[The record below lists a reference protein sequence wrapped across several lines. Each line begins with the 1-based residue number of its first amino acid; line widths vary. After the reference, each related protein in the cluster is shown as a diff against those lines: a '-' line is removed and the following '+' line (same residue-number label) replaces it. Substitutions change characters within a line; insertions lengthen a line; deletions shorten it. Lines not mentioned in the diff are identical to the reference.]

1 MLQTAVRFLDYTA
14 FITRKNPKGLKMK
27 KMSLLALLV
36 GAALFTGLG
45 ATAALAD
52 SKCGAG
58 KCGSEVKKPSQ
69 NKCGAEQK
77 GKCGD
82 GKAMTPG
89 KCGAEKSSKCGGEK
103 KPEEKGKCGAGK

>member
-1 MLQTAVRFLDYTA
+1 
-14 FITRKNPKGLKMK
+14 MK

-45 ATAALAD
+45 ATSALAD

-58 KCGSEVKKPSQ
+58 KCGSEVQKPVKG
-69 NKCGAEQK
+69 KCGAEK
-77 GKCGD
+77 SGKCGD

-89 KCGAEKSSKCGGEK
+89 KCGSSQPAKCGAEQRAKCGDGKAMRPGKCGGEK
-103 KPEEKGKCGAGK
+103 KPELKGKCG